1 MGPHVT
7 YKVVEMTRKFGLLA
21 VLFMAM
27 PALATPLASIS
38 GYVKNNSGVPQMGA
52 TVEIFTSAA
61 LLGTT
66 VFTDARGYYNAA
78 NLKAGTY
85 QVKVTAASFLPSLRE
100 NVGLKT
106 GTHLMV
112 NLTLS
117 TLADALQFLPAR
129 RDATSDPDDW
139 HWTLRSTA
147 NRPILRMADDGPQ
160 LIFSTENADERVL
173 KARVAF
179 VAGSEAEG
187 FGSTGEVTTSFA
199 LEKSLFTSGTFSFN
213 GNIDSSSGNP
223 NGVLRA
229 SYTHDFG
236 TGSHPRFAVTYRHLA
251 SPGLAVQNAAYS
263 AVDVTTSDNMSVAGF
278 IDLDYGANLQ
288 AVEFTRRVSSF
299 RPFGAVRVHITS
311 DTVIEY
317 RYATS
322 LPDTRSAKGFDSAP
336 ADLSESGPH
345 MALANGVPEIEH
357 AQHQEISVSRRF
369 GKNCVQIAYYT
380 DRIHNLVLTGAGDPS
395 SYSDDVLPDVYSG
408 TFSYGGGTLNT
419 SGTRVVVQRKFSPD
433 FTATADYSTGGVV
446 ALAGPVNTLQNVS
459 QNLSNVRRHS
469 IGGKLSGNIPTSGTR
484 WIASYKWTSGN
495 SLLPVDE
502 FNASPGQVDPYFSF
516 FIRQSIPGTSFIPAK
531 MEALVE
537 MRNLLAQGYVPVLGR
552 DGRRVYLVEA
562 ARAVRGG
569 LAFTF

>member
-1 MGPHVT
+1 
-7 YKVVEMTRKFGLLA
+7 MTRKFGLLA
-21 VLFMAM
+21 VLFMATQ
-27 PALATPLASIS
+27 AFATPVASIS
-38 GYVKNNSGVPQMGA
+38 GIVKNNSGVPQMGA

-61 LLGTT
+61 LVGTT
-66 VFTDARGYYNAA
+66 VYTDARGYYNAA
-78 NLKAGTY
+78 NLKPGTY

-106 GTHLMV
+106 GAHLVV

-129 RDATSDPDDW
+129 RDETSDPDDW

-160 LIFSTENADERVL
+160 LVFGPENPDGQM
-173 KARVAF
+173 KARLAF
-179 VAGSEAEG
+179 VAGSEADG
-187 FGSTGEVTTSFA
+187 FGSTGDLTTSFA
-199 LEKSLFTSGTFSFN
+199 LEKSLFTSGIFSFN
-213 GNIDSSSGNP
+213 GNIDSSSGDP
-223 NGVLRA
+223 NGVLRV
-229 SYTHDFG
+229 SYTHDFA
-236 TGSHPRFAVTYRHLA
+236 TGSHPRFTVTYRHLA

-263 AVDVTTSDNMSVAGF
+263 AVDVTTSDNMTVAGF
-278 IDLDYGANLQ
+278 IDLDYGAHLQ

-299 RPFGAVRVHITS
+299 RPFGAVHVHLTP
-311 DTVIEY
+311 DTIVEY

-345 MALANGVPEIEH
+345 MALANGVPDIEH

-380 DRIHNLVLTGAGDPS
+380 DHINNLVLTGAGDPS
-395 SYSDDVLPDVYSG
+395 SYSADVLPDVYSG

-419 SGTRVVVQRKFSPD
+419 SGTRVVVQHKFSPD

-446 ALAGPVNTLQNVS
+446 ALAGPVNAWQNVS
-459 QNLSNVRRHS
+459 QNLTNVRRHS
-469 IGGKLSGNIPTSGTR
+469 IGGKLSGHVPVSGTR

-495 SLLPVDE
+495 SLMPVDE

-552 DGRRVYLVEA
+552 DGNKVYLVQA

>member
-1 MGPHVT
+1 
-7 YKVVEMTRKFGLLA
+7 MTRKFGLLA
-21 VLFMAM
+21 ILFVAL
-27 PALATPLASIS
+27 PALAVPVASIS

-61 LLGTT
+61 LVGTT

-78 NLKAGTY
+78 NLKPGTY
-85 QVKVTAASFLPSLRE
+85 QVKVTATSFLPSLRE
-100 NVGLKT
+100 NLSLKT
-106 GTHLMV
+106 GAHLMV

-129 RDATSDPDDW
+129 RDSTSDPDDW

-160 LIFSTENADERVL
+160 LVFGAENPDERL
-173 KARVAF
+173 KARLAF
-179 VAGSEAEG
+179 VAGSEADG
-187 FGSTGEVTTSFA
+187 FGSTGDLTTSFA
-199 LEKSLFTSGTFSFN
+199 LEKSLFTSGIFSFN
-213 GNIDSSSGNP
+213 GNIDNSSGDP
-223 NGVLRA
+223 SGVLRV
-229 SYTHDFG
+229 SYIHDLA
-236 TGSHPRFAVTYRHLA
+236 TGSHPRFTVTYRHLA

-278 IDLDYGANLQ
+278 VDLDYGANLQ

-299 RPFGAVRVHITS
+299 RPFGAVRVHVS
-311 DTVIEY
+311 PDTVIEY
-317 RYATS
+317 RYASS

-336 ADLSESGPH
+336 ADLTESGPR

-380 DRIHNLVLTGAGDPS
+380 DHIHNLVLTGAGDPS
-395 SYSDDVLPDVYSG
+395 SYSADVLPDIYSG

-419 SGTRVVVQRKFSPD
+419 SGTRVVVQRRFSSD

-446 ALAGPVNTLQNVS
+446 ALASPVEAWQNVS
-459 QNLSNVRRHS
+459 QSLSNVRRHS
-469 IGGKLSGNIPTSGTR
+469 VGGKLSGNIPVSGTR

-516 FIRQSIPGTSFIPAK
+516 FIRQSIPGPSLIPAK

-552 DGRRVYLVEA
+552 DGNRVYLVQA